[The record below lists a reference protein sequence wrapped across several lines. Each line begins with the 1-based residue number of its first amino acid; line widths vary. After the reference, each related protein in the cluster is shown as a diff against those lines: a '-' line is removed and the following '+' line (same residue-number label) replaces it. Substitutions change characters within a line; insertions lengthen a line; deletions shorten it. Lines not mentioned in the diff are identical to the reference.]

1 MQKLIA
7 KATLAASIAASTGAN
22 ATGLPV
28 IDVAN
33 LAQTTVS
40 ALQSVKTEV
49 YENTNIIYQYKM
61 MANQLLQ
68 ATGLDAD
75 ALTEQTSSISDNI
88 NDLQTYGA
96 ALKDLYGGVSD
107 SADYLHR
114 VQSMVSSSGKTSSQW
129 FQDQASL
136 LASGD
141 KTAKNLFNLGSKV
154 FSNTEAL
161 AKRRKQIQ
169 EKTNLTPTA
178 QATAQTTNQMLDVL
192 ASQNSDVLRLMS
204 TRAQADAAKEQQ
216 ANAEATE
223 KTEAMKGIVA
233 EQDRQ
238 LQQIRSTVYT
248 RDYRNQ

>member
-1 MQKLIA
+1 MLKRLIG
-7 KATLAASIAASTGAN
+7 KAALAASVVASTGAT

-68 ATGLDAD
+68 STGLDSDSLA
-75 ALTEQTSSISDNI
+75 EQVSSISDNI
-88 NDLQTYGA
+88 NDLQTYGS

-107 SADYLHR
+107 SVDYLHR
-114 VQSMVSSSGKTSSQW
+114 VQSMVHSSGKTSSQW

-136 LASGD
+136 LANGD
-141 KTAKNLFNLGSKV
+141 KTAKSLFNLGSKV

-178 QATAQTTNQMLDVL
+178 QAAAQTTNQMLDVL
-192 ASQNSDVLRLMS
+192 ASQNSNVLQLMS
-204 TRAQADAAKEQQ
+204 AKTQSDADKDQKAVAIETESADFARDLQVQRDAQ
-216 ANAEATE
+216 
-223 KTEAMKGIVA
+223 
-233 EQDRQ
+233 RQ
-238 LQQIRSTVYT
+238 KIIELK
-248 RDYRNQ
+248 